1 MLRPHLSSRQCIAP
15 PQSYLQSC
23 FRIFIIYSIALKELL
38 MRIHEGDFAYDLE
51 QPRDPLTQLAL
62 KWRYRIFRVRPVEEL
77 VASGEADSKEE
88 AEKKARSAISGLRRK
103 KVA

>member
-1 MLRPHLSSRQCIAP
+1 
-15 PQSYLQSC
+15 
-23 FRIFIIYSIALKELL
+23 

-62 KWRYRIFRVRPVEEL
+62 KWRYRIFRVRPREEL
-77 VASGEADSKEE
+77 VSSGEADTREE
-88 AEKKARSAISGLRRK
+88 AEKEARNAISGMRKK

>member
-1 MLRPHLSSRQCIAP
+1 
-15 PQSYLQSC
+15 
-23 FRIFIIYSIALKELL
+23 

-62 KWRYRIFRVRPVEEL
+62 KWRYRIFRVRPMEEL
-77 VASGEADSKEE
+77 VSSGEADTREE
-88 AEKKARSAISGLRRK
+88 AEKNARNAIRGMRKK